1 MFIRPLWFFFFDY
14 YVGVRSKQKSTKMYD
29 MAGEKKIRAAYMF
42 CFTFWIGWVGEV
54 MK

>member
-29 MAGEKKIRAAYMF
+29 MAGEKKLEQLICSVSLF
-42 CFTFWIGWVGEV
+42 GSDGWG
-54 MK
+54 K